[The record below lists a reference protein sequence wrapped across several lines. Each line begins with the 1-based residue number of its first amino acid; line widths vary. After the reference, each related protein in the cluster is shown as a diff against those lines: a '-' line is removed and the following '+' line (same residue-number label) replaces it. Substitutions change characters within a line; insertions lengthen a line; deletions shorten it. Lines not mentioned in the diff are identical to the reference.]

1 MRVCAPVCACVGV
14 GVSVGVGVGVS
25 VGVGVWA
32 CGCVGV
38 AKTLHPSRGVK
49 SRCKKKT
56 PNGSSL
62 FPNPSMQ
69 IESFTLFSAFV
80 IYLQSGSRAAWQAL

>member
-49 SRCKKKT
+49 SRCKKKLQT
-56 PNGSSL
+56 VLLYSRTLQCKLSL
-62 FPNPSMQ
+62 SH
-69 IESFTLFSAFV
+69 FS
-80 IYLQSGSRAAWQAL
+80 LLL